1 MTTGGRPLDSAPV
14 VGNRRG
20 RETRRRIL
28 DAATAC
34 FERQGMSLTLD
45 DVAQAAGTTRM
56 TVHRH
61 TGGREALITE
71 LVLRES
77 SQLADSLRTVLDV
90 DEPFGPRLVE
100 ALVLTVETLRAADH
114 LQDLFA
120 GRTSAAAWPDV
131 DPDDRVLGAIHQ
143 FFQPYFADAAARN
156 LLRAEPDA
164 TLDWVLSQALLYLV
178 LPATAPDTGA
188 VRSHLETFVLPAVL
202 SA

>member
-1 MTTGGRPLDSAPV
+1 MITDGDPAVGAPAA
-14 VGNRRG
+14 GNRRG

-28 DAATAC
+28 EAATIC

-61 TGGREALITE
+61 TGGREALITQ

-77 SQLADSLRTVLDV
+77 SQLADSLRTVLDA
-90 DEPFGPRLVE
+90 DGSFGPKLVE
-100 ALVLTVETLRAADH
+100 ALVLTVETLRDADH

-143 FFQPYFADAAARN
+143 FFQPYFADAAAED
-156 LLRAEPDA
+156 LLRAEPGV
-164 TLDWVLSQALLYLV
+164 TLEWVLSQALLYLV
-178 LPATAPDTGA
+178 VPATAPDADA
-188 VRSHLETFVLPAVL
+188 VRLYLETFVLPAVL
-202 SA
+202 ET